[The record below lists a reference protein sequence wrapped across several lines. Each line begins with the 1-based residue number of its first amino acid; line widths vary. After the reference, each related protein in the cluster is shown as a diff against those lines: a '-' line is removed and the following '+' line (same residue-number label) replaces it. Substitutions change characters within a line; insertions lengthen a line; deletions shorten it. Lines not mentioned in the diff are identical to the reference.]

1 MFGPTTP
8 LTRRS
13 MLGLAASSLGAA
25 ALAACGN
32 GSPTG
37 GGGKDVTATATW
49 PTHVPPPVVAG
60 GRVGS
65 LPGVPTMY
73 TTPLKEVTK
82 AVASP
87 PGDGSEVTTFQ
98 ILWGTPPQDDA
109 KNLWLQELNKRLG
122 ATYKANLAPSASYND
137 KFATLL
143 ASGNLPDLMFVQDT
157 TPQGLQATEDGAL
170 LDLSELLAGDKV
182 LEWPHLAHIRTETW
196 QRSSKHG
203 RILGIPNED
212 PVLTRFPVI
221 RSDALQAIG
230 ATDLGSTTDEFLN
243 RFIEMGKLKS
253 LHGKEFYPMLDLG
266 PLTEVVEWMFG
277 IGPEWQLDD
286 TGKLRHKFQHPRYP
300 EVVEYLRR
308 FWDGGAVFPD
318 PTASNKSQKLEN
330 GQVGFNRDS
339 YNAFFLDS
347 QIRKLRDSTPGADL
361 SFFVPPT
368 APDAILTVVR
378 TDGYWGI
385 VGISSRVTDPARQKL
400 LLSIL
405 NWLRSP
411 YGSEEYQFINNG
423 IEGVHFTREP
433 DGAIKKTQDEAAH
446 SDHGA
451 LSWLGVS
458 PVNNNYL
465 IPPDLTDKADNF
477 FTTVETLSKDPVS
490 SPILGLVSEKASRSA
505 GTRGSI
511 KDDYVTGMLY
521 GRRPV
526 TDYPAF
532 LQEWLRQ
539 GGQEALDDYQ
549 EKYNARESAAPSS
562 PSPTK

>member
-1 MFGPTTP
+1 MLVPPIP

-13 MLGLAASSLGAA
+13 VLGLAASSLGAA

-32 GSPTG
+32 NSPTG
-37 GGGKDVTATATW
+37 GGDGATATATW
-49 PTHVPPPVVAG
+49 PTHVTPPVVAG
-60 GRVGS
+60 GRASS

-73 TTPLKEVTK
+73 TAPLKEFTRAVT
-82 AVASP
+82 SP

-109 KNLWLQELNKRLG
+109 SNLWLQELNKRLG
-122 ATYKANLAPSASYND
+122 VTYRANLAPGASYND

-157 TPQGLQATEDGAL
+157 SPQGLQAAEDGAL
-170 LDLSELLAGDKV
+170 LDLSDLLAGDKV

-212 PVLTRFPVI
+212 PVLTRFPAI
-221 RSDALQAIG
+221 RSDALEAIG
-230 ATDLGSTTDEFLN
+230 ATDVGTTIDDFLD
-243 RFIEMGKLKS
+243 RFVEMGKLGT
-253 LHGKEFYPMLDLG
+253 LQGKEFYPMLDLG
-266 PLTEVVEWMFG
+266 PLTEVAEWMFG

-286 TGKLRHKFQHPRYP
+286 AGKLRHKYQHPRYP

-308 FWDGGAVFPD
+308 FWGGGAVFPD

-330 GQVGFNRDS
+330 GQVGYNRDS

-347 QIRKLRDSTPGADL
+347 QIRKLRASTPGADL
-361 SFFVPPT
+361 TFFVPPA
-368 APDAILTVVR
+368 APDATLTVVR

-385 VGISSRVTDPARQKL
+385 VAISSRVTDPARQKL

-405 NWLRSP
+405 NWFRSP
-411 YGSEEYQFINNG
+411 FGSEEYQFINDG
-423 IEGVHFTREP
+423 IEGVHFTRAV
-433 DGAIKKTQDEAAH
+433 DSSITKTQDEAAH
-446 SDHGA
+446 SDHAA

-465 IPPDLTDKADNF
+465 IPPDLADKADNF
-477 FTTVETLSKDPVS
+477 FTTVEALAKDPVS
-490 SPILGLVSEKASRSA
+490 SPVLGLVSEKASRSA
-505 GTRGSI
+505 GTRGSVR
-511 KDDYVTGMLY
+511 DDYVTGMLY
-521 GRRPV
+521 GRRPL
-526 TDYPAF
+526 TDYKAF
-532 LQEWLRQ
+532 LDDWLRA

-549 EKYNARESAAPSS
+549 QRYDARESAAPSS